1 MRAVGHGNSRS
12 WEGLELEGLYVRLN
26 RLFSDGKNAVIVA
39 VDHGEFFGPT
49 PGIVKLPEVIEQL
62 GQADGI
68 LISPGMLS
76 RCGRAFDYRGAPL
89 AIVRLNWSTVY
100 CDQWHYRQ
108 AQSARVIGPQEAL
121 GLGADVALA
130 SLTLATGD
138 EGRDRDNVALFAQL
152 LSEKRQAG
160 IPLIG
165 EFYPVAPNALRPAQL
180 HSLVHAAC
188 RIIAEL
194 GADAIKTFYTG
205 PRFAEVTEACPVPI
219 FALGAEKLPKELDA
233 LELAHNAIAAG
244 ARGVV
249 FGRNVVQAKEP
260 AAFLG
265 ALRLVVKEG
274 VAPQEAAERF
284 ELT

>member
-1 MRAVGHGNSRS
+1 
-12 WEGLELEGLYVRLN
+12 LEGHYIRFN
-26 RLFSDGKNAVIVA
+26 RLFTDGKNAVIVA

-49 PGIVKLPEVIEQL
+49 PGIVNLPDVIEQL

-68 LISPGMLS
+68 LISPGMMR

-89 AIVRLNWSTVY
+89 AIARLNWSTVY

-108 AQSARVIGPQEAL
+108 AQSTRVIGPQEAL
-121 GLGADVALA
+121 ALGADIALA

-138 EGRDRDNVALFAQL
+138 EARDRDNVALFAQL
-152 LSEKRQAG
+152 AAEKRQVG

-165 EFYPVAPNALRPAQL
+165 EFYPIAPDALRPDQL
-180 HSLVHAAC
+180 HALVLVAC
-188 RIIAEL
+188 RILAEL

-205 PRFAEVTEACPVPI
+205 PRFAEAVEACPVPI
-219 FALGAEKLPKELDA
+219 FALGSEKLPREIDA
-233 LELAHNAIAAG
+233 LELAHNAIGAG

-249 FGRNVVQAKEP
+249 FGRNVFQAREP

-265 ALRLVVKEG
+265 ALKLVVKEG
-274 VAPQEAAERF
+274 APPHEAAAQF
-284 ELT
+284 DLTD

>member
-1 MRAVGHGNSRS
+1 
-12 WEGLELEGLYVRLN
+12 LEGHYIRLN
-26 RLFSDGKNAVIVA
+26 RLFTDGKNAVIVA

-49 PGIVKLPEVIEQL
+49 PGIVSLPDVIEHF

-89 AIVRLNWSTVY
+89 AICRLNWSTVY
-100 CDQWHYRQ
+100 CDQWSYRH
-108 AQSARVIGPQEAL
+108 AESAYVISPQEAL
-121 GLGADVALA
+121 ALGADIALA

-138 EGRDRDNVALFAQL
+138 EARDRDNVALFARL
-152 LSEKRQAG
+152 ASEKRHAG

-165 EFYPVAPNALRPAQL
+165 EFYPAAPHSLRADQL
-180 HSLVHAAC
+180 HTLVFTAC

-219 FALGAEKLPKELDA
+219 FALGAEKLPHEIDA

-249 FGRNVVQAKEP
+249 FGRNVIQAREP

-274 VAPQEAAERF
+274 IAPLEAAVKF
-284 ELT
+284 ELAT

>member
-1 MRAVGHGNSRS
+1 MDGH
-12 WEGLELEGLYVRLN
+12 YIRLN
-26 RLFSDGKNAVIVA
+26 RLFTDGKNAVIVA

-49 PGIVKLPEVIEQL
+49 PGIVSLPDVIEQF

-68 LISPGMLS
+68 LISPGMLG

-108 AQSARVIGPQEAL
+108 AQSSKIVSPQEAL
-121 GLGADVALA
+121 ALGADIALA
-130 SLTLATGD
+130 SLTLATG
-138 EGRDRDNVALFAQL
+138 EEARDRDNVALFAEL
-152 LSEKRQAG
+152 VSAKRTVG

-165 EFYPVAPNALRPAQL
+165 EFYPVAPDALRPDQL
-180 HSLVHAAC
+180 HALVLVAC
-188 RIIAEL
+188 RILAEL

-205 PRFAEVTEACPVPI
+205 SRFPEVVKACPVPI
-219 FALGAEKLPKELDA
+219 FALGSEKLPHEIDA
-233 LELAHNAIAAG
+233 LELAHNAVTAG

-249 FGRNVVQAKEP
+249 FGRNVFQARDP

-274 VAPQEAAERF
+274 APPREAAEQF
-284 ELT
+284 DLTD